1 MRKESTKIFFFVGLL
16 AALMIQGCGRGGGG
30 GEQTPTSQPTM
41 AKVSVSPPT
50 GTVNKGDT
58 ITRTVEVQNIGNTFY
73 VAFDL
78 SYDPKVVAYVDA
90 EEGSFLS
97 RNEPDSTNFQAALEN
112 GTQGKVVF
120 GLTRLGGREVSGSDR
135 LLTLHFKA
143 VGFGTTSISFSSPK
157 GFLNSANPSQNVP
170 IDSWE
175 DGTITVQ

>member
-1 MRKESTKIFFFVGLL
+1 MRNESTKIIFFAGLL
-16 AALMIQGCGRGGGG
+16 AAMIIQGCGRGGGG
-30 GEQTPTSQPTM
+30 GGQAPTSQPTM

-58 ITRTVEVQNIGNTFY
+58 ITRTVEVQNVGNTFY

-90 EEGSFLS
+90 EEGSLLS

-120 GLTRLGGREVSGSDR
+120 GLTRLGGGNVSGSGT
-135 LLTLHFKA
+135 LLTMHFKA
-143 VGFGTTSISFSSPK
+143 VALGTTSLSFSSPK
-157 GFLNSANPSQNVP
+157 GFKNNADPDQDVS

>member
-1 MRKESTKIFFFVGLL
+1 MRNHSTKIFFFACLL
-16 AALMIQGCGRGGGG
+16 AAVIIQGCGRGGGG
-30 GEQTPTSQPTM
+30 GGQAPTSQPTM

-58 ITRTVEVQNIGNTFY
+58 ITRTVEVQNVGNTFY

-78 SYDPKVVAYVDA
+78 TYDPQVIAYVDV

-97 RNEPDSTNFQAALEN
+97 RNEPDSTNLQAALEN
-112 GTQGKVVF
+112 GTQGKIVF
-120 GLTRLGGREVSGSDR
+120 GLTRLGGGEVSGSGT
-135 LLTLHFKA
+135 LLTLHFRA
-143 VGFGTTSISFSSPK
+143 VGSGTTSISLSTPK
-157 GFLNSANPSQNVP
+157 KFMNGANPSQEVS